1 MSQPSNHNTADPA
14 VRSAAQGHQER
25 HTIRN
30 RVSFLDQ
37 KIPGYASALGI
48 VVILVLWEIVCRA
61 GLIPPLFLPAPS
73 AIIMDGWDMLTS
85 GELHANILASLYR
98 IAIGYAI
105 GAVCGIVFGLILG
118 FSRWV
123 DAVFTPIV
131 YSIYP
136 IPKIALLPLIILW
149 LGIGETPKFTMIALG
164 VFFPVVI
171 NTFSGVKNVDPIWI
185 KAAVTFGSSR
195 FNVIR
200 KVILPG
206 SLPMIFAG
214 LKLAAGTS
222 LLLLVSAEM
231 IASQQG
237 LGSMILHYGNLMIT
251 SKLMVGVLILSIL
264 GLLFN
269 RALQW
274 LERKLLPW
282 K

>member
-1 MSQPSNHNTADPA
+1 MSQTPGNHTAEVPA
-14 VRSAAQGHQER
+14 HASAQQQQR
-25 HTIRN
+25 HIISN
-30 RVSFLDQ
+30 RVSFLEQ
-37 KIPGYASALGI
+37 KVPAYASVYGILGI
-48 VVILVLWEIVCRA
+48 LILWEIFCRL
-61 GLIPPLFLPAPS
+61 GLVSPLFLPAPS
-73 AIIMDGWDMLTS
+73 SILSTFWDMLLS
-85 GELHANILASLYR
+85 GELPKNILASLYR
-98 IAIGYAI
+98 ILIGYAI

-123 DAVFTPIV
+123 DAIISPIV

-185 KAAVTFGSSR
+185 KAAVTFGSSHL
-195 FNVIR
+195 NVIR

-206 SLPMIFAG
+206 ALPMIFAG

-231 IASQQG
+231 IAAQQG
-237 LGSMILHYGNLMIT
+237 IGSMILHYGNLMIT
-251 SKLMVGVLILSIL
+251 TKLMVGVLILSLL

-269 RALQW
+269 RGLQW
-274 LERKLLPW
+274 LENKLLPW